1 MRVEII
7 EGVFMKAHAAWAATL
22 LTAASLLVVQKSLAE
37 TWAYAGVDRFSSLT
51 GAYRSQGVASDGAQW
66 FFSWRYGV
74 QRTSNGYREVESNYS
89 VWQRKSGIPESIE
102 ALGGNHIGDIDYHAG
117 KIYAPIEDSP
127 DYRNPTIAVYDA
139 ATLRHTGA
147 SYRLPQSDL
156 TQGVPWVAVDGS
168 KNLAYTA
175 EWNNAVRLNVYRL
188 SDFSPIGYI
197 PLQRPL
203 SRLQGAKVRGDFL
216 YAASDNS
223 TKSIYKISLLDGSV
237 TEPLQLAQW
246 HDMRDDQEH
255 ELEGLSFRTTPT
267 GETLN
272 VLMVHGSP
280 YDLFGAYTMF
290 FHFTLGSP

>member
-216 YAASDNS
+216 YAASDNG

-246 HDMRDDQEH
+246 HDMQDDQEH